1 MRTGSARCRI
11 KERMKNIRDL
21 PQQNTVV
28 VKSLCRTDQNRME
41 KVILAGLDT
50 GGSTGFEHSMEELE
64 ELAKAADMEVAG
76 VVRQK
81 MPAVN
86 KAFYIGTGKVE
97 QVRQLAQESGAG
109 LVVFDNALSPMQLR
123 NLQKEL
129 GTAVMDRTTLILEI
143 FSKRARTREAKL
155 QVEVA
160 SLQYMLPRLVGLHD
174 ALSRQGGASGSLSN
188 KGAGEKKL
196 ELDRRHIEA
205 RLATLRR
212 ELARVEKDR
221 ETQRKQRLKSPVPLV
236 SLVGYTNAGKS
247 TVMNAL
253 IDRYTCGE
261 EKKVLEKDM
270 LFATLE
276 TTVRKMEGEGGKSF
290 LLSDTVGFIDEL
302 PHNLVKAFRSTLEE
316 VRNAD
321 LLLHVVDYSD
331 PHYREHMQ
339 VTVKTLEELGA
350 GQIPVVRIFNKLDLK
365 EQADKAEDVKEAD
378 RAAEVKGEADRA
390 KVDKEARMPCPRVE
404 ADNIFMA
411 AGKGIGIEELVVM
424 IENNLFGKRK
434 EYELMIPYDAGGIFS
449 RLSEQTSIAAYE
461 YREEGIYVRA
471 LFGEEL
477 AGRYRD
483 YLLK

>member
-1 MRTGSARCRI
+1 M
-11 KERMKNIRDL
+11 ER
-21 PQQNTVV
+21 
-28 VKSLCRTDQNRME
+28 
-41 KVILAGLDT
+41 VILAGLDLDD
-50 GGSTGFEHSMEELE
+50 GRNFACSMEELE
-64 ELAKAADMEVAG
+64 ELAKAADMEVVGAMSQ
-76 VVRQK
+76 RAS
-81 MPAVN
+81 AVN

-97 QVRQLAQESGAG
+97 QVRQLAAESGAD
-109 LVVFDNALSPMQLR
+109 LVIFDNALSPMQLR

-129 GTAVMDRTTLILEI
+129 ELAVMDRTTLILEI

-155 QVEVA
+155 QVETA

-174 ALSRQGGASGSLSN
+174 ALSRQGGASGSMSS

-205 RLATLRR
+205 RLAALRR

-221 ETQRKQRLKSPVPLV
+221 ETQRKQRLKSAVPSV

-321 LLLHVVDYSD
+321 LLLHVIDYSD
-331 PHYREHMQ
+331 ESYREHMK
-339 VTVKTLEELGA
+339 VTEKTLEELGA
-350 GQIPVVRIFNKLDLK
+350 GKIPVICVFNKLDLK
-365 EQADKAEDVKEAD
+365 AGEEDY
-378 RAAEVKGEADRA
+378 
-390 KVDKEARMPCPRVE
+390 PRI
-404 ADNIFMA
+404 AGNNIFMA
-411 AGKGIGIEELVVM
+411 AGKGFGIEELVSL
-424 IENNLFGKRK
+424 IEKNLFGKRK
-434 EYELMIPYDAGGIFS
+434 EYELMIPYTAGGVFS
-449 RLSEQTSIAAYE
+449 DLSGKAYIKAYE
-461 YREEGIYVRA
+461 YREAGIYVRA
-471 LFGEEL
+471 ALDEKM
-477 AGRYRD
+477 AGRYKK
-483 YLLK
+483 YVQNEP

>member
-1 MRTGSARCRI
+1 M
-11 KERMKNIRDL
+11 ER
-21 PQQNTVV
+21 
-28 VKSLCRTDQNRME
+28 
-41 KVILAGLDT
+41 VILAGLDLDD
-50 GGSTGFEHSMEELE
+50 GRDFACSMEELE
-64 ELAKAADMEVAG
+64 ELAKAADMEVVGAMSQ
-76 VVRQK
+76 RAS
-81 MPAVN
+81 AVN

-97 QVRQLAQESGAG
+97 QVRQLAAESGAD
-109 LVVFDNALSPMQLR
+109 LVIFDNALSPMQLR

-129 GTAVMDRTTLILEI
+129 ELAVMDRTTLILEI

-155 QVEVA
+155 QVETA

-174 ALSRQGGASGSLSN
+174 ALSRQGGASGSMSS

-205 RLATLRR
+205 RLAALRR

-221 ETQRKQRLKSPVPLV
+221 ETQRKQRLKSAVPSV

-321 LLLHVVDYSD
+321 LLLHVIDYSD
-331 PHYREHMQ
+331 ESYREHMK
-339 VTVKTLEELGA
+339 VTEKTLEELGA
-350 GQIPVVRIFNKLDLK
+350 GKIPVICVFNKLDLK
-365 EQADKAEDVKEAD
+365 AGEEDY
-378 RAAEVKGEADRA
+378 
-390 KVDKEARMPCPRVE
+390 PRI
-404 ADNIFMA
+404 AGNNIFMA
-411 AGKGIGIEELVVM
+411 AGKGLGIEELVSL
-424 IENNLFGKRK
+424 IEKNLFGKRK
-434 EYELMIPYDAGGIFS
+434 EYELMIPYTAGGVFS
-449 RLSEQTSIAAYE
+449 DLSGKAYIKAYE
-461 YREEGIYVRA
+461 YREAGIYVRA
-471 LFGEEL
+471 ALDEKM
-477 AGRYRD
+477 AGRYKK
-483 YLLK
+483 YVQNEP

>member
-1 MRTGSARCRI
+1 M
-11 KERMKNIRDL
+11 ER
-21 PQQNTVV
+21 
-28 VKSLCRTDQNRME
+28 
-41 KVILAGLDT
+41 VILAGLDLDD
-50 GGSTGFEHSMEELE
+50 GRDFACSMEELE
-64 ELAKAADMEVAG
+64 ELAKAADMEVVG
-76 VVRQK
+76 VMSQRAS
-81 MPAVN
+81 AVN

-97 QVRQLAQESGAG
+97 QVRQLAAESGAG
-109 LVVFDNALSPMQLR
+109 LVIFDNALSPMQLR

-129 GTAVMDRTTLILEI
+129 ELAVMDRTTLILEI

-155 QVEVA
+155 QVETA

-174 ALSRQGGASGSLSN
+174 ALSRQGGVSGSMSS

-205 RLATLRR
+205 RLAALRR
-212 ELARVEKDR
+212 ELSRVEKDR
-221 ETQRKQRLKSPVPLV
+221 ETQRKQRLKSAIPLV

-321 LLLHVVDYSD
+321 LLLHVIDYSD
-331 PHYREHMQ
+331 ESYREHMK
-339 VTVKTLEELGA
+339 VTEKTLEELGA
-350 GQIPVVRIFNKLDLK
+350 GKIPVICVFNKLDLK
-365 EQADKAEDVKEAD
+365 A
-378 RAAEVKGEADRA
+378 GE
-390 KVDKEARMPCPRVE
+390 EEYPRI
-404 ADNIFMA
+404 AGNNIFMA
-411 AGKGIGIEELVVM
+411 AGKGAGIEELVSL
-424 IENNLFGKRK
+424 IEKNLFGKRK
-434 EYELMIPYDAGGIFS
+434 EYELMIPYTAGGVFS
-449 RLSEQTSIAAYE
+449 DLSGKAYVKAYE
-461 YREEGIYVRA
+461 YREAGIYVRA
-471 LFGEEL
+471 ALDEEM
-477 AGRYRD
+477 AGRYKK
-483 YLLK
+483 YVQNES